1 MREPYLRPAP
11 PEGAPSPPC
20 PVGHQAEAAG
30 TWRGTPMEVVY
41 DPRRHDVAFLRGT
54 VSAKVVDGLRD
65 TGWEHR
71 LSDGANQMWTR
82 DRAALARRRLDQSR
96 SAPGVPRIA

>member
-1 MREPYLRPAP
+1 MKEPYLRPAA
-11 PEGAPSPPC
+11 PEGTTPAPC
-20 PVGHQAEAAG
+20 PPGGQAEPAG
-30 TWRGTPMEVVY
+30 IWHGKAMEVVY
-41 DPRRHDVAFLRGT
+41 DPRRHDVVFLRGA
-54 VSAKVVDGLRD
+54 VSATVEDGLRA

-82 DRAALARRRLDQSR
+82 DRAALARRRLDQAR

>member
-11 PEGAPSPPC
+11 PEGALPEPC
-20 PVGHQAEAAG
+20 PSGHQAEAAG
-30 TWRGTPMEVVY
+30 NWHGRPMEVVY
-41 DPRRHDVAFLRGT
+41 DPRRHDVVFLRGA
-54 VSAKVVDGLRD
+54 VPAKVEDGLRA

-71 LSDGANQMWTR
+71 LSEGANQMWTR
-82 DRAALARRRLDQSR
+82 DRAALARRRLDQAR